1 MDRPRDAPVL
11 RTFFALALDG
21 PVRRLAERERQR
33 LAALPGGDALR
44 WVRPEGLHVTL
55 RFLGETAESAVPT
68 LLERVADR
76 TRAVPGFRLGLGGA
90 QPFPSRRRAR
100 VIALAALPEEP
111 LRRLAA
117 AVERGVV
124 EAGFPEE
131 SRQLRPHVTLGR
143 VRRGERLS
151 RDLAAAMTAPDTPA
165 AEAPDMATDTT
176 AVHEVLLF
184 RSELTRGG
192 SIYTSIGRT
201 PLGAP
206 GPESPPNH

>member
-1 MDRPRDAPVL
+1 VSAL
-11 RTFFALALDG
+11 RTFFALALHG
-21 PVRRLAERERQR
+21 PVRRLAERERER
-33 LAALPGGDALR
+33 LAALPGGDAVR

-55 RFLGETAESAVPT
+55 RFLGETAESAVPA
-68 LLERVADR
+68 LLERVAAHTGR
-76 TRAVPGFRLGLGGA
+76 VPAFPLRLGPA
-90 QPFPSRRRAR
+90 RPFPSRRRAR
-100 VIALAALPEEP
+100 VITLPALPEEP

-131 SRQLRPHVTLGR
+131 GRDFRPHVTLGR
-143 VRRGERLS
+143 LRRGEKIS

-165 AEAPDMATDTT
+165 AEAPDMATDATP
-176 AVHEVLLF
+176 VNEVLLF
-184 RSELTRGG
+184 RSELSRGG